1 MHTVMY
7 LLIPKLTF
15 IVIVKQSV
23 VCLHVLIGYEMVVF
37 VIECFCYDGTST
49 LESSV
54 NNSINCLRFG
64 SSSCSIWTSFESSWP
79 ADLDYL
85 SFGSIP

>member
-1 MHTVMY
+1 MHTFMY

-37 VIECFCYDGTST
+37 AIECFCYNETST

-54 NNSINCLRFG
+54 NNSIDKGLRYQQLSQLVDLPVD
-64 SSSCSIWTSFESSWP
+64 SSST
-79 ADLDYL
+79 
-85 SFGSIP
+85 